1 MSFCAHKGSLKATSV
16 RTLNLVYCLFDLM
29 GPLRICF
36 RQAFSASHMPNFSS
50 GCVLR
55 TTGIAYLQ
63 KLERACSSV
72 RCLHCVCLLG
82 CLTTW
87 DNSFDELSG
96 TTICTPSVSGLQFA
110 ATASL
115 SPPQAVQVRSKMMG
129 SSWDLA
135 STQHRAHFPWGM
147 GGFGSRIP
155 SDPSKIPAARAVETG
170 RRAEY
175 RC

>member
-1 MSFCAHKGSLKATSV
+1 
-16 RTLNLVYCLFDLM
+16 
-29 GPLRICF
+29 
-36 RQAFSASHMPNFSS
+36 MPNFSS

-115 SPPQAVQVRSKMMG
+115 SPPQAAGEVKNDGILWDPAGIWLLHNTEHIFHGVWG
-129 SSWDLA
+129 DLA
-135 STQHRAHFPWGM
+135 A
-147 GGFGSRIP
+147 GSHQ
-155 SDPSKIPAARAVETG
+155 IPARSRPQELLRRAKEPNTGVETLK
-170 RRAEY
+170 
-175 RC
+175 

>member
-1 MSFCAHKGSLKATSV
+1 MGILSLPYANFFFGLRATHDGDCVSAKTGESLQFSTMSAL
-16 RTLNLVYCLFDLM
+16 CLPAWL
-29 GPLRICF
+29 P
-36 RQAFSASHMPNFSS
+36 
-50 GCVLR
+50 
-55 TTGIAYLQ
+55 
-63 KLERACSSV
+63 
-72 RCLHCVCLLG
+72 
-82 CLTTW
+82 LTTW
-87 DNSFDELSG
+87 DNFFHELSG

-170 RRAEY
+170 KRAEY